1 VKVVLMCSHQRDFA
15 FWRNG
20 MQTPVNTL
28 KAALNKGE
36 VQHGIWL
43 TSGAGVLAEIAGNAG
58 FDWCLIDGEHG
69 PNTVSEMLPQL
80 QALAISGTPA
90 VVRVANAE
98 AWMIKQVLDL
108 GCQTVL
114 VPMVD
119 DAAKADEMARAM
131 RYPPQ
136 GNRGMGAVLARAT
149 SFGSVT
155 DYPHSANDQVCLLVQ
170 AESTQAVENIDA
182 IATTV
187 GVDGVFVGPADLSA
201 DMGYPG
207 QPDHPEVEAAIDH
220 LIARTVAAGKIAGII
235 TFDES
240 RFKEYAE
247 KGVTFLGVGGDLMV
261 LNRALQGLAAR
272 SKS

>member
-1 VKVVLMCSHQRDFA
+1 
-15 FWRNG
+15 

-28 KAALNKGE
+28 KKTLKSGQ
-36 VQHGIWL
+36 VQRGIWL
-43 TSGAGVLAEIAGNAG
+43 TSGTGILAELAGTAG

-69 PNTVSEMLPQL
+69 PNTVSEILPQL

-108 GCQTVL
+108 GCQTVV
-114 VPMVD
+114 VPMID
-119 DAAKADEMARAM
+119 DAQTADAMARAM

-136 GNRGMGAVLARAT
+136 GNRGMGASLARAT
-149 SFGSVT
+149 GFGAVA
-155 DYPHSANDQVCLLVQ
+155 DYPHAANDQVCLLVQ
-170 AESTQAVENIDA
+170 AESAQAVENIDA
-182 IATTV
+182 IAAIE

-240 RFKEYAE
+240 RLNEYAE
-247 KGVTFLGVGGDLMV
+247 KGVTFLGVGGDMMV
-261 LNRALQGLAAR
+261 LGSDMRGLAAR
-272 SKS
+272 IKT

>member
-1 VKVVLMCSHQRDFA
+1 
-15 FWRNG
+15 

-28 KAALNKGE
+28 KKALQAGQ

-43 TSGAGVLAEIAGNAG
+43 TSGTGILAELAGNAG

-69 PNTVSEMLPQL
+69 PNTVSEILPQL
-80 QALAISGTPA
+80 QALAISGTSA
-90 VVRVANAE
+90 VVRVANPE

-119 DAAKADEMARAM
+119 DAQTAHAMARAM
-131 RYPPQ
+131 RYPPV
-136 GNRGMGAVLARAT
+136 GNRGMGAALARAT
-149 SFGSVT
+149 GFGAVA

-170 AESTQAVENIDA
+170 AESAQAVANIDA
-182 IATTV
+182 IAATD

-207 QPDHPEVEAAIDH
+207 QPDHPEVEKAIDY

-235 TFDES
+235 GFDES
-240 RFKEYAE
+240 RFAAYAR
-247 KGVTFLGVGGDLMV
+247 KGVTFLGVGADMIV
-261 LNRALQGLAAR
+261 LNAALRGLAGR
-272 SKS
+272 VTG

>member
-1 VKVVLMCSHQRDFA
+1 
-15 FWRNG
+15 

-28 KAALNKGE
+28 KKTLKSGQ
-36 VQHGIWL
+36 VQRGIWL
-43 TSGAGVLAEIAGNAG
+43 TSGTGILAELAGTAG

-69 PNTVSEMLPQL
+69 PNTVSEILPQL

-108 GCQTVL
+108 GCQTVV

-119 DAAKADEMARAM
+119 DAQTADAMARAM

-136 GNRGMGAVLARAT
+136 GNRGMGASLARAT
-149 SFGSVT
+149 GFGAVA
-155 DYPHSANDQVCLLVQ
+155 DYPHTANDQVCLFVQ
-170 AESTQAVENIDA
+170 AESAQAVENIDA
-182 IATTV
+182 IAAIE

-240 RFKEYAE
+240 RLNEYAE
-247 KGVTFLGVGGDLMV
+247 KGVTFLGVGGDMMILGS
-261 LNRALQGLAAR
+261 ALRGLAAR
-272 SKS
+272 IKT

>member
-1 VKVVLMCSHQRDFA
+1 
-15 FWRNG
+15 

-28 KAALNKGE
+28 KKTLKSGQ
-36 VQHGIWL
+36 VQRGIWL
-43 TSGAGVLAEIAGNAG
+43 TSGTGILAELAGTAG

-69 PNTVSEMLPQL
+69 PNTVSEILPQL

-108 GCQTVL
+108 GCQTVV

-119 DAAKADEMARAM
+119 DAQTADAMARAM

-136 GNRGMGAVLARAT
+136 GNRGMGASLARAT
-149 SFGSVT
+149 GFGAVA
-155 DYPHSANDQVCLLVQ
+155 DYPHAANDQVCLLVQ
-170 AESTQAVENIDA
+170 AESAQAVENIDA
-182 IATTV
+182 IAAIE

-240 RFKEYAE
+240 RLNAYAE
-247 KGVTFLGVGGDLMV
+247 KGVTFLGVGGDMMILGS
-261 LNRALQGLAAR
+261 ALRGLAAR
-272 SKS
+272 IKT

>member
-1 VKVVLMCSHQRDFA
+1 
-15 FWRNG
+15 

-28 KAALNKGE
+28 KKTLKSGQ
-36 VQHGIWL
+36 VQRGIWL
-43 TSGAGVLAEIAGNAG
+43 TSGTGILAELAGTAG

-69 PNTVSEMLPQL
+69 PNTVSEILPQL
-80 QALAISGTPA
+80 QALAISGTQA

-108 GCQTVL
+108 GCQTVV

-119 DAAKADEMARAM
+119 DAQTADAMARAM

-136 GNRGMGAVLARAT
+136 GNRGMGASLARAT
-149 SFGSVT
+149 GFGAVA
-155 DYPHSANDQVCLLVQ
+155 DYPHTANDQVCLLVQ
-170 AESTQAVENIDA
+170 AESAQAVENIDA
-182 IATTV
+182 IAATE

-240 RFKEYAE
+240 RLNEYAE
-247 KGVTFLGVGGDLMV
+247 KGVTFLGVGGDMMILG
-261 LNRALQGLAAR
+261 RALRGLAAR
-272 SKS
+272 IKT

>member
-1 VKVVLMCSHQRDFA
+1 
-15 FWRNG
+15 

-28 KAALNKGE
+28 KNALNAGQ

-43 TSGAGVLAEIAGNAG
+43 TSGTGVLAELAGNAG

-119 DAAKADEMARAM
+119 DAETAQKMARAM
-131 RYPPQ
+131 RYPPH
-136 GNRGMGAVLARAT
+136 GNRGMGAALARAT
-149 SFGSVT
+149 SFGAVA
-155 DYPHSANDQVCLLVQ
+155 DYPHTANDQVCLLVQ
-170 AESTQAVENIDA
+170 AESAQALDNIDS
-182 IATTV
+182 IATTQ
-187 GVDGVFVGPADLSA
+187 GVDGVFIGPADLSA

-207 QPDHPEVEAAIDH
+207 QPDHPKVEEAIDH
-220 LIARTVAAGKIAGII
+220 MIARTVAAGKIAGII

-240 RFKEYAE
+240 RLNEYAE
-247 KGVTFLGVGGDLMV
+247 KGVTFLGVGGDMLA
-261 LNRALQGLAAR
+261 LNTALRGLAAR
-272 SKS
+272 IKT

>member
-1 VKVVLMCSHQRDFA
+1 
-15 FWRNG
+15 

-28 KAALNKGE
+28 KNALNAGQ

-43 TSGAGVLAEIAGNAG
+43 TSGTGVLAELAGNAG

-119 DAAKADEMARAM
+119 DAETAQKMARAM
-131 RYPPQ
+131 RYPPH
-136 GNRGMGAVLARAT
+136 GNRGMGAALARAT
-149 SFGSVT
+149 SFGAVA
-155 DYPHSANDQVCLLVQ
+155 DYPHTANDQVCLLVQ
-170 AESTQAVENIDA
+170 AESAQALDNIDS
-182 IATTV
+182 IATTQ
-187 GVDGVFVGPADLSA
+187 GVDGVFIGSADLSA

-207 QPDHPEVEAAIDH
+207 QPDHPKVEEAIDH
-220 LIARTVAAGKIAGII
+220 MIARIVAAGKIAGII

-240 RFKEYAE
+240 RLNEYAE
-247 KGVTFLGVGGDLMV
+247 KGVTFLGVGGDMLA
-261 LNRALQGLAAR
+261 LNTALRGLAAQI
-272 SKS
+272 KT

>member
-1 VKVVLMCSHQRDFA
+1 
-15 FWRNG
+15 

-28 KAALNKGE
+28 KNALKAGQ
-36 VQHGIWL
+36 VQRGIWL
-43 TSGAGVLAEIAGNAG
+43 TSGTGILAELAGNAG

-69 PNTVSEMLPQL
+69 PNTLSEILPQL
-80 QALAISGTPA
+80 QALAVSGTQA

-108 GCQTVL
+108 GCQTVV

-119 DAAKADEMARAM
+119 DAQTATEMARAM

-136 GNRGMGAVLARAT
+136 GNRGMGAILARAT
-149 SFGSVT
+149 GFGAVA
-155 DYPHSANDQVCLLVQ
+155 DYPHTANEQVCLLVQ
-170 AESTQAVENIDA
+170 AESAQAVANIDA
-182 IATTV
+182 IAQTD

-240 RFKEYAE
+240 RLNEYAE
-247 KGVTFLGVGGDLMV
+247 KGVTLLGVGGDMLV
-261 LNRALQGLAAR
+261 FGNALRGLAAR
-272 SKS
+272 TKS

>member
-1 VKVVLMCSHQRDFA
+1 
-15 FWRNG
+15 
-20 MQTPVNTL
+20 MQTPENTL
-28 KAALNKGE
+28 KTALVAGQ

-43 TSGAGVLAEIAGNAG
+43 TSGTAVLAELAGNAG

-80 QALAISGTPA
+80 QALAISGTQPVIRIA
-90 VVRVANAE
+90 SAE
-98 AWMIKQVLDL
+98 AWMVKQALDL

-119 DAAKADEMARAM
+119 DAKKAQEMALAM
-131 RYPPQ
+131 RYPPD

-149 SFGSVT
+149 SWGAVT
-155 DYPHSANDQVCLLVQ
+155 DYPHSANAQMCLLVQ
-170 AESTQAVENIDA
+170 AESAQALENIDA
-182 IATTV
+182 IAATD

-207 QPDHPEVEAAIDH
+207 QPDHPEVEKAIDH
-220 LIARTVAAGKIAGII
+220 MIARIVAAGKIAGII

-247 KGVTFLGVGGDLMV
+247 KGVTFLGVGGDMAV
-261 LNRALQGLAAR
+261 LNGALRGLAAR
-272 SKS
+272 TKA

>member
-1 VKVVLMCSHQRDFA
+1 
-15 FWRNG
+15 
-20 MQTPVNTL
+20 MQTPENTL
-28 KAALNKGE
+28 KTALVAGQ

-43 TSGAGVLAEIAGNAG
+43 TSGTAVLAEIAGNAG

-80 QALAISGTPA
+80 QALAISGTQP
-90 VVRVANAE
+90 VIRIANAE
-98 AWMIKQVLDL
+98 GWMVKQALDL

-119 DAAKADEMARAM
+119 DAATAQAMADAM
-131 RYPPQ
+131 RYPPD

-149 SFGSVT
+149 GWGSVS
-155 DYPHSANDQVCLLVQ
+155 DYPHSANAQMCLLVQ
-170 AESTQAVENIDA
+170 AESAQAVENIDA
-182 IATTV
+182 IAATD

-207 QPDHPEVEAAIDH
+207 QPDHPEVERAIDH

-247 KGVTFLGVGGDLMV
+247 KGVNFLGVGGDMAV
-261 LNRALQGLAAR
+261 LNGALRGLAQR
-272 SKS
+272 SKG

>member
-1 VKVVLMCSHQRDFA
+1 
-15 FWRNG
+15 

-28 KAALNKGE
+28 KNALKAGQ
-36 VQHGIWL
+36 VQRGIWL
-43 TSGAGVLAEIAGNAG
+43 TSGTGILAELAGNAG

-69 PNTVSEMLPQL
+69 PNTLSEILPQL
-80 QALAISGTPA
+80 QALAVSGTQA

-108 GCQTVL
+108 GCQTVV

-119 DAAKADEMARAM
+119 DAQTATEMARAM

-136 GNRGMGAVLARAT
+136 GNRGMGAILARAT
-149 SFGSVT
+149 GFGAVA
-155 DYPHSANDQVCLLVQ
+155 DYPHTANEQVCLLVQ
-170 AESTQAVENIDA
+170 AESAQAVANIDA
-182 IATTV
+182 IAQTD

-220 LIARTVAAGKIAGII
+220 LIARTVTAGKIAGII

-240 RFKEYAE
+240 RLNEYAE
-247 KGVTFLGVGGDLMV
+247 KGVTLLGVGGDMLV
-261 LNRALQGLAAR
+261 FGNALRGLAER
-272 SKS
+272 TKS

>member
-1 VKVVLMCSHQRDFA
+1 
-15 FWRNG
+15 
-20 MQTPVNTL
+20 MQTPENKLMT
-28 KAALNKGE
+28 ALMAGQ

-43 TSGAGVLAEIAGNAG
+43 TSGAPVLAELAGNAG

-69 PNTVSEMLPQL
+69 PNTVSEMLSQL
-80 QALAISGTPA
+80 QALAISGTPPI
-90 VVRVANAE
+90 VRIANAE
-98 AWMIKQVLDL
+98 AWMVKQVLDL

-119 DAAKADEMARAM
+119 DAATAQAMAQAM
-131 RYPPQ
+131 RYPPA

-149 SFGSVT
+149 GWGSVG
-155 DYPHSANDQVCLLVQ
+155 DYSHTANAQMCLLVQ
-170 AESTQAVENIDA
+170 AESAAAVANIDA
-182 IATTV
+182 IAATE
-187 GVDGVFVGPADLSA
+187 GVDGIFVGPADLSA

-235 TFDES
+235 TFDEN

-247 KGVTFLGVGGDLMV
+247 KGVTFLGVGGDMAV
-261 LNRALQGLAAR
+261 LNGALRGLAAR
-272 SKS
+272 VKA

>member
-1 VKVVLMCSHQRDFA
+1 
-15 FWRNG
+15 
-20 MQTPVNTL
+20 
-28 KAALNKGE
+28 
-36 VQHGIWL
+36 L
-43 TSGAGVLAEIAGNAG
+43 TGS
-58 FDWCLIDGEHG
+58 LIDGEHG
-69 PNTVSEMLPQL
+69 PNTVSEILPQL

-98 AWMIKQVLDL
+98 AWMIKQMLDL
-108 GCQTVL
+108 GCQTVV

-119 DAAKADEMARAM
+119 DAQTADAMARAM

-136 GNRGMGAVLARAT
+136 GNRGMGASLARAT
-149 SFGSVT
+149 GFGAVA
-155 DYPHSANDQVCLLVQ
+155 DYPHTANDQVCLLVQ
-170 AESTQAVENIDA
+170 AESAQAVENIDA
-182 IATTV
+182 IAAIE

-240 RFKEYAE
+240 RLNEYAE
-247 KGVTFLGVGGDLMV
+247 KGVTFLGVGGDMMV
-261 LNRALQGLAAR
+261 LGSALRGLAAR
-272 SKS
+272 IKT

>member
-1 VKVVLMCSHQRDFA
+1 
-15 FWRNG
+15 

-28 KAALNKGE
+28 KKTLKSGQ
-36 VQHGIWL
+36 VQRGIWL
-43 TSGAGVLAEIAGNAG
+43 TSGTGILAELAGTAG

-69 PNTVSEMLPQL
+69 PNTVSEILPQL

-108 GCQTVL
+108 GCQTVV

-119 DAAKADEMARAM
+119 DAQTADAMARAM

-136 GNRGMGAVLARAT
+136 GNRGMGASLARAT
-149 SFGSVT
+149 GFGAVA
-155 DYPHSANDQVCLLVQ
+155 DYPHTANDQVCLLVQ
-170 AESTQAVENIDA
+170 AESAQAVENIDA
-182 IATTV
+182 IAATE

-240 RFKEYAE
+240 RLNEYAE
-247 KGVTFLGVGGDLMV
+247 KGVTFLGVGGDMMILGS
-261 LNRALQGLAAR
+261 ALRGLAAR
-272 SKS
+272 IKT

>member
-1 VKVVLMCSHQRDFA
+1 MK
-15 FWRNG
+15 
-20 MQTPVNTL
+20 TPVNTL
-28 KAALNKGE
+28 KNALNAGL
-36 VQHGIWL
+36 VQRGIWL
-43 TSGAGVLAEIAGNAG
+43 TSGTGILAELAGNAG

-80 QALAISGTPA
+80 QALAIRGTPA
-90 VVRVANAE
+90 VIRVANAE
-98 AWMIKQVLDL
+98 AWMIKQALDL

-119 DAAKADEMARAM
+119 DGQTAGKMARAM

-149 SFGSVT
+149 GFGAVP
-155 DYPHSANDQVCLLVQ
+155 DYPHSANEQMCLFVQ

-182 IATTV
+182 IAATE

-207 QPDHPEVEAAIDH
+207 QPDHPEVEKAIDH

-240 RFKEYAE
+240 RLTEYAE
-247 KGVTFLGVGGDLMV
+247 KGVTFLGVGGDMAV
-261 LNRALQGLAAR
+261 LNSALRSLAAR
-272 SKS
+272 VKS

>member
-1 VKVVLMCSHQRDFA
+1 
-15 FWRNG
+15 

-28 KAALNKGE
+28 KKTLKSGQ
-36 VQHGIWL
+36 VQRGIWL
-43 TSGAGVLAEIAGNAG
+43 TSGTGILAELAGTAG

-69 PNTVSEMLPQL
+69 PNTVSEILPQL

-108 GCQTVL
+108 GCQTVV

-119 DAAKADEMARAM
+119 DAQTADAMARAM

-136 GNRGMGAVLARAT
+136 GNRGMGASLARAT
-149 SFGSVT
+149 GFGAVA
-155 DYPHSANDQVCLLVQ
+155 DYPHTANDQVCLLVQ
-170 AESTQAVENIDA
+170 AESAQAVENIDA
-182 IATTV
+182 IAAIE

-240 RFKEYAE
+240 RLNEYAE
-247 KGVTFLGVGGDLMV
+247 KGVTFLGVGGDMMV
-261 LNRALQGLAAR
+261 LGSALRGLAAR
-272 SKS
+272 IKT